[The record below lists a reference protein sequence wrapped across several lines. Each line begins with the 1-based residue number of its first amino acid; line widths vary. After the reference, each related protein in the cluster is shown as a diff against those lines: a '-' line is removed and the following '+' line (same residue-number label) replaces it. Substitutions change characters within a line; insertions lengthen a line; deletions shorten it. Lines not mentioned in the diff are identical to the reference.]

1 MMKTMSAGIEAIRRF
16 GWLPITVFLAHEVC
30 AHVVD
35 GYRLWPSVDIPLH
48 FFGGLAIAYF
58 TSGTLYV
65 FAERDVVRMPDTVV
79 HLLVTFGLTCSVA
92 MLWELAEWTA
102 DHTLGTNCQ
111 LSIDD
116 TMGDM
121 FVGVLGG
128 LTLAIPTAIKMHKRN
143 RANQGSDRTGSPLR
157 GSPAG
162 QP

>member
-1 MMKTMSAGIEAIRRF
+1 MIKTISAGIATIRRF
-16 GWLPITVFLAHEVC
+16 GWLPLAVFLAHEVC

-48 FFGGLAIAYF
+48 FCGGLAIAYF
-58 TSGTLYV
+58 VSGTLCV
-65 FAERDVVRMPDTVV
+65 FAERGVVRTPDTVV
-79 HLLVTFGLTCSVA
+79 HLLVIFGLTCAAA
-92 MLWELAEWTA
+92 MFWEFAEWTA

-116 TMGDM
+116 TIGDM

-128 LTLAIPTAIKMHKRN
+128 LTFAIPMAIKMNRRN
-143 RANQGSDRTGSPLR
+143 RASQGSGRTVAPLR
-157 GSPAG
+157 GSTAG